1 MKISNLFKIGLI
13 ITIALFIMVA
23 FAERQLLLS
32 EKQQRNALSNK
43 GNLEALGRQLANGS
57 DYLTNEI
64 RRYAQF
70 GDDRHFKNFWKE
82 VNETKSREIESD
94 LLKYNVLPEEI
105 EFIKKSKFYSD
116 SLISTEA
123 EAMQAIKRG
132 DLDVAR
138 KLVFGEYYDQQKN
151 LIMENIKS
159 FQEAISKRTA
169 GELQRAQDKTTFYF
183 FITNLLLGVCGLFVL
198 FGFYFLGL
206 KKLVRPISQISQVI
220 SNFSNSSFF
229 STIPHGNRNDE
240 IGILSSAFNQ
250 LIAKREALE
259 TELRNSNIT
268 LESLVKDKTK
278 QLETEKELYKVLL
291 SSTQIKAYNEGELKK
306 GLEFL
311 LKDICIALNWS
322 VAHIYF
328 VDGSGEKL
336 ISQDIWYTSDKVKFE
351 EFILISNKSNF
362 KKGEGLP
369 GRVWESKESLW
380 IRNVLTDQNFPR
392 AKIVQNLDLKAAFGV
407 PIILK
412 EKVFAILEFFSEL
425 QKEPDLK
432 VISLLENIANQ
443 ITKVFER
450 LEYEKLLLEAK
461 TSAEKA
467 NLAKSLFLASMS
479 HEIRTPMH
487 AVLGYSQI
495 LLRDKSLKEDTL
507 NSIRTIDN
515 SGKNLLKMINEILDI
530 SKIEAG
536 KMELHKINFCLNVLI
551 DEISSLFEL
560 RCKQKQLRWTVNESP
575 KQTLVQGDET
585 KLRQVLINLLGNAI
599 KFTESGE
606 VKLSITQLENNQ
618 YRFDI
623 IDSGHG
629 ISVENQNS
637 VFEAF
642 NQEGEGFKK
651 GGTGLGLAISKKQL
665 QLMGSDLFLKSE
677 INKGSQFYFTLTLLK
692 ANKEDII
699 DRKEKH
705 GNILRLDP
713 KFQVK
718 ALIVDDVNENRDVL
732 SKLLLSI
739 NVETELAT
747 NGKEGVEKTKEY
759 NPEIIFMDI
768 RMPLMGGEDAIKAIH
783 EEFGKDRFK
792 IVAITADAIGQ
803 RRDHYMSMG
812 FHEYI
817 TKPFQANEVYE
828 ALRKLLDVEFV
839 YEKDEIPQKKSSSLE
854 EIDFSQFSIP
864 EDLFTLF
871 EESAELFNI
880 TVLQK
885 ILDELEQRK
894 EIPSHM
900 LEYLRNKVVQYDM
913 DAILKFLKQVSKNK

>member
-1 MKISNLFKIGLI
+1 ML
-13 ITIALFIMVA
+13 A

-32 EKQQRNALSNK
+32 EEQRRNALSNK
-43 GNLEALGRQLANGS
+43 GQLEALGRQLAKGS

-70 GDDRHFKNFWKE
+70 GDERHFKNFWRE

-94 LLKYNVLPEEI
+94 LLKLNVLPEEI

-123 EAMQAIKRG
+123 QAMQAVKRKNF
-132 DLDVAR
+132 DVAR
-138 KLVFGEYYDQQKN
+138 KLVFGEYYDQQKK
-151 LIMENIKS
+151 LIMGNIKS
-159 FQEAISKRTA
+159 FQKAVSKRTA
-169 GELQRAQDKTTFYF
+169 GELQRAQDKTSLYF
-183 FITNLLLGVCGLFVL
+183 FITNLLLGICGLFVL

-206 KKLVRPISQISQVI
+206 KKLVRPISQISQII
-220 SNFSNSSFF
+220 SSFSNSSSF
-229 STIPHGNRNDE
+229 STIPHGNRKDE
-240 IGILSSAFNQ
+240 IGILSSAFND

-259 TELRNSNIT
+259 TELRDSNLT
-268 LESLVKDKTK
+268 LESLVKEKTK

-291 SSTQIKAYNEGELKK
+291 SSTQIKAFREGELKE

-328 VDGSGEKL
+328 ISDSGEKL
-336 ISQDIWYTSDKVKFE
+336 VSQNIWYSSDKVKFE
-351 EFILISNKSNF
+351 EFISISNESNF

-369 GRVWESKESLW
+369 GRVWENKESLW
-380 IRNVLTDQNFPR
+380 IENVLTDQNFPR
-392 AKIVQNLDLKAAFGV
+392 AKIVQNLNLKAAFGV

-412 EKVFAILEFFSEL
+412 GEIFAIIEFFSEL
-425 QKEPDLK
+425 QKAPDLRI
-432 VISLLENIANQ
+432 ISLLENIANQ

-461 TSAEKA
+461 TAAEKA
-467 NLAKSLFLASMS
+467 SLAKSLFLASMS
-479 HEIRTPMH
+479 HEIRTPMN

-495 LLRDKSLKEDTL
+495 LLRDKSLNEDTL

-515 SGKNLLKMINEILDI
+515 SGKNLLTMINEILDI

-536 KMELHKINFCLNVLI
+536 KMELHKVNFCLNVLI
-551 DEISSLFEL
+551 DEISDLFEL
-560 RCKQKQLRWTVNESP
+560 RCKQKQLRWTVNEFP
-575 KQTLVQGDET
+575 KQTMVQGDEA

-606 VKLSITQLENNQ
+606 VKLSITPLENNQ
-618 YRFDI
+618 YHFDI
-623 IDSGHG
+623 IDTGYG
-629 ISVENQNS
+629 ISVEDQDS

-665 QLMGSDLFLKSE
+665 QLMGSDLFLISE
-677 INKGSQFYFTLTLLK
+677 INKGSRFYFTLTLPK
-692 ANKEDII
+692 ANKKDVI
-699 DRKEKH
+699 DRKGKQR
-705 GNILRLDP
+705 NILHLDP
-713 KFQVK
+713 KYQVK

-739 NVETELAT
+739 NVETEIAKD
-747 NGKEGVEKTKEY
+747 GKEGIEKTKTQ

-783 EEFGKDRFK
+783 EEFGKERFK

-817 TKPFQANEVYE
+817 SKPFQAEEVYE
-828 ALRKLLDVEFV
+828 TLRKLLDVEFV
-839 YEKDEIPQKKSSSLE
+839 YEDDETPQKKLTSLE
-854 EIDFSQFSIP
+854 EIDFSKFTMP
-864 EDLFTLF
+864 EDLFNRF

-880 TVLQK
+880 SVLQK
-885 ILDELEQRK
+885 IIEELERREETSPQL
-894 EIPSHM
+894 
-900 LEYLRNKVVQYDM
+900 LEYLNNKIEDYDM
-913 DAILKFLKQVSKNK
+913 DAILEFLKQVSKTKN

>member
-1 MKISNLFKIGLI
+1 MGLI
-13 ITIALFIMVA
+13 ITITLFIILA

-32 EKQQRNALSNK
+32 EEQQRDALDNK
-43 GNLEALGRQLANGS
+43 RNLEALGQQLAKGS

-64 RRYAQF
+64 RRYTQF
-70 GDDRHFKNFWKE
+70 GDERHFKNFWRE
-82 VNETKSREIESD
+82 VNETKSREIEND
-94 LLKYNVLPEEI
+94 LLKFNVLPEEI
-105 EFIKKSKFYSD
+105 EFIRKSKLYSD

-123 EAMQAIKRG
+123 QAMEAVKKG
-132 DLDVAR
+132 NLDVAR
-138 KLVFGEYYDQQKN
+138 KLVFGEYYDRQKN

-159 FQEAISKRTA
+159 FQKAISKRTD
-169 GELQRAQDKTTFYF
+169 GELQRAQDKTTLYF
-183 FITNLLLGVCGLFVL
+183 FITNLLLGICGLFVL

-206 KKLVRPISQISQVI
+206 KKLVTPISQISKVI
-220 SNFSNSSFF
+220 SNFSKSNSF
-229 STIPHGNRNDE
+229 STIHHGNRDDE

-259 TELRNSNIT
+259 SELRNSNIT
-268 LESLVKDKTK
+268 LESLVKEKTK

-291 SSTQIKAYNEGELKK
+291 SSTQIKAFNEEELKE

-322 VAHIYF
+322 VGHIYF
-328 VDGSGEKL
+328 VSDSGDKL
-336 ISQDIWYTSDKVKFE
+336 LSQNIWYSSDNFKFKD
-351 EFILISNKSNF
+351 FILITNKSNF

-369 GRVWESKESLW
+369 GRVWASKESLW
-380 IRNVLTDQNFPR
+380 IENVLTDQNFPR
-392 AKIVQNLDLKAAFGV
+392 AKIVKNLNLKAAFGV
-407 PIILK
+407 PIVLN
-412 EKVFAILEFFSEL
+412 EEVFAIIEFFSEFK
-425 QKEPDLK
+425 KEPDLR
-432 VISLLENIANQ
+432 VINLLKNIANQ

-461 TSAEKA
+461 TAAEKA
-467 NLAKSLFLASMS
+467 NLAKSLFLANMS
-479 HEIRTPMH
+479 HEIRTPMN

-495 LLRDKSLKEDTL
+495 LLRDKNLKEDTL
-507 NSIRTIDN
+507 KAIRTIDN

-536 KMELHKINFCLNVLI
+536 KMELNKVKFCLNVLI
-551 DEISSLFEL
+551 DEVSNLFEL
-560 RCKQKQLRWTVNESP
+560 RCKQKQLRWTVNELP
-575 KQTLVQGDET
+575 KQTMVQGDET

-606 VKLSITQLENNQ
+606 VKLSITPLEKNQ

-629 ISVENQNS
+629 ISIEDQES

-642 NQEGEGFKK
+642 NQEGEGLKK

-677 INKGSQFYFTLTLLK
+677 INKGSHFHFILTLPK
-692 ANKEDII
+692 VNKEDII
-699 DRKEKH
+699 NRKEKH
-705 GNILRLDP
+705 KNILRLDP
-713 KFQVK
+713 KYQVK

-732 SKLLLSI
+732 SKLLSII
-739 NVETELAT
+739 NVETEIAED
-747 NGKEGVEKTKEY
+747 GKEGVEKARTH

-783 EEFGKDRFK
+783 EEFGQDRFK
-792 IVAITADAIGQ
+792 IVAITADAMGQ
-803 RRDHYMSMG
+803 RREHYMSMG

-817 TKPFQANEVYE
+817 SKPFQAEEIYE
-828 ALRKLLDVEFV
+828 TLRKLLNVEYV
-839 YEKDEIPQKKSSSLE
+839 YEDDDIPPKKPFSLE
-854 EIDFSQFSIP
+854 EIDFSQLSIP
-864 EDLFTLF
+864 IDIFRRF

-880 TVLQK
+880 TKLEK
-885 ILDELEQRK
+885 IIEEFEQRE
-894 EIPSHM
+894 EIPIQ
-900 LEYLRNKVVQYDM
+900 LIEYLRNKIGQYDM
-913 DAILKFLKQVSKNK
+913 DAILEFLKRISNQKL